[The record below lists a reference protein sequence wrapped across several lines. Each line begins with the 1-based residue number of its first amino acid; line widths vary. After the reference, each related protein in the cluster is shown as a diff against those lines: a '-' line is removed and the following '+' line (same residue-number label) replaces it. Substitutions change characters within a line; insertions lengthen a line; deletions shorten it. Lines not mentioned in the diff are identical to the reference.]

1 MNSVSAGG
9 WTGGFV
15 EAAEAN
21 LEQLSS
27 RGPWISL
34 LDPEAELGHFVIVDE
49 LGPATASIRDPRGGA
64 YEMTHS
70 DARDGQGPP
79 RPRGAVRF
87 GDP

>member
-15 EAAEAN
+15 EAAQAN

-49 LGPATASIRDPRGGA
+49 LGPATASIRDPPGVA

-70 DARDGQGPP
+70 DFRDLWSD
-79 RPRGAVRF
+79 RGGLGGVVFR
-87 GDP
+87 